1 MGIPCDIKKTNYI
14 HMKNL
19 ALLLLTLGFLNNIQA
34 QEPSDKILGIWLN
47 EDKTNK
53 IEIYKAGDTYSGK
66 IAWLAKVDDN
76 PNLHPKDKNNPNPEL
91 RNRSILGIDIIT
103 GMQYSGSKWDRG
115 TIYAPKKG
123 MYADCKAELLSN
135 GQLKIIVSKSGFT
148 KTQIWTR
155 K

>member
-1 MGIPCDIKKTNYI
+1 
-14 HMKNL
+14 MKHL
-19 ALLLLTLGFLNNIQA
+19 VLLLLTLGFLNNIQA
-34 QEPSDKILGIWLN
+34 QEPSNKIIGIWLN

-53 IEIYKAGDTYSGK
+53 IEIYKASDTYSGK
-66 IAWLAKVDDN
+66 IVWLAKMESN

-91 RNRSILGIDIIT
+91 RSRSILGMDIIT
-103 GMQYSGSKWDRG
+103 GLQYSGGKWANG

-123 MYADCKAELLSN
+123 MYADCKVELLST

>member
-1 MGIPCDIKKTNYI
+1 MKKHI
-14 HMKNL
+14 V
-19 ALLLLTLGFLNNIQA
+19 LLFISLSFLFKIQA
-34 QEPSDKILGIWLN
+34 QEQSDKIVGSWFN

-53 IEIYKAGDTYSGK
+53 IEIYNSNNTYSGK
-66 IAWLAKVDDN
+66 IVWLAKLESN

-91 RNRSILGIDIIT
+91 RNRNILGMDIIN
-103 GMQYSGSKWDRG
+103 GLQYSDGKWVNG
-115 TIYAPKKG
+115 TIYAPKRG
-123 MYADCKAELLSN
+123 IYADCEVELLSN

>member
-1 MGIPCDIKKTNYI
+1 VLKIKISKM
-14 HMKNL
+14 MKHL
-19 ALLLLTLGFLNNIQA
+19 VLLLLTIGFLNNIQA
-34 QEPSDKILGIWLN
+34 QEPSNKILGIWLN
-47 EDKTNK
+47 EDKTNT

-66 IAWLAKVDDN
+66 IVWISKMESN

-91 RNRSILGIDIIT
+91 RNRDILGMDIIT
-103 GMQYSGSKWDRG
+103 GLQYSGGKWESG
-115 TIYAPKKG
+115 TIYTPKKG
-123 MYADCKAELLSN
+123 MYADCKVELSSN